1 MIPLALWF
9 KERTEM
15 IKGKVGT
22 VLDVHLPH
30 VETPVPS
37 SWYAPSGAHWLAYDG
52 EKYIRVNFV
61 RLVPD

>member
-1 MIPLALWF
+1 
-9 KERTEM
+9 M